1 MNIIE
6 IINKKRLG
14 KILTKEEDVIL
25 TQETNF
31 DKIFIELKVK

>member
-14 KILTKEEDVIL
+14 KILTKEEINYAVNGYL
-25 TQETNF
+25 SKRLSNE
-31 DKIFIELKVK
+31 